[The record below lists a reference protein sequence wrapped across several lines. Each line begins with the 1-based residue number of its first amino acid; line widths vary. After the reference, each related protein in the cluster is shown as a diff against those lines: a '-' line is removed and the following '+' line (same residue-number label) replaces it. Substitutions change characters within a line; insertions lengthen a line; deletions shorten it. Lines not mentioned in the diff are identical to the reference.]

1 MWHKIISFAATP
13 QNRKKTLNLPNRFT
27 AAAARPLH
35 GLHYTPN
42 RNGKQLKKETEM
54 YNFEFQ
60 NPVKLIFGK
69 GSIARIAEEIP
80 AQSKIMLTFGGGSV
94 KRNGVYDQVIKALEG
109 RNVVEFWGIE
119 PNPKYE
125 TLVEAIALARREG
138 VDFLLAVGGGSVIDG
153 TKFIAAAIPYEG
165 EPWDIITRNDIVRKA
180 VPLATVLTLPATGS
194 EMNNGAVISRRTTHE
209 KFPFHSDLVFPRFSV
224 LDPCVTFSLPK
235 KMIAAG
241 LADTFVH
248 VMEQYMTYPVDA
260 RVMDR
265 WAEGL
270 LQTVMEI
277 SPAAMG
283 DNPDYD
289 TMANFMLC
297 ATMGLNG
304 FIAMGVPQDWAT
316 HMIGHEL
323 TALHEIT
330 HGVTL
335 AIVLPQLLRVMRQDK
350 HDKLLQYATRVL
362 GITEGDDEAR
372 IDEAIRRTEEFF
384 HSLGIATRLS
394 DYGVGQD
401 TVDEIVRRF
410 TERGAVWGERHD
422 VTPDKVR
429 KILEMA
435 L

>member
-1 MWHKIISFAATP
+1 
-13 QNRKKTLNLPNRFT
+13 
-27 AAAARPLH
+27 
-35 GLHYTPN
+35 
-42 RNGKQLKKETEM
+42 M

-94 KRNGVYDQVIKALEG
+94 KRNGVYDQVIKALED

-165 EPWDIITRNDIVRKA
+165 EPWDIITSNDIVRKT

-394 DYGVGQD
+394 DYGVGQA

-435 L
+435 LYGTSRPSSYEYSDRLYAVGVFLFLRRGAILRARAVG

>member
-1 MWHKIISFAATP
+1 
-13 QNRKKTLNLPNRFT
+13 
-27 AAAARPLH
+27 
-35 GLHYTPN
+35 
-42 RNGKQLKKETEM
+42 M

-165 EPWDIITRNDIVRKA
+165 EAWDIITRNDIVRKA

-248 VMEQYMTYPVDA
+248 VMEQYMTYPVDT

-394 DYGVGQD
+394 DYGVGQA

>member
-1 MWHKIISFAATP
+1 
-13 QNRKKTLNLPNRFT
+13 
-27 AAAARPLH
+27 
-35 GLHYTPN
+35 
-42 RNGKQLKKETEM
+42 M

-165 EPWDIITRNDIVRKA
+165 EAWDIITRNDIVRKA

-394 DYGVGQD
+394 YYGVGQA

>member
-1 MWHKIISFAATP
+1 
-13 QNRKKTLNLPNRFT
+13 
-27 AAAARPLH
+27 
-35 GLHYTPN
+35 
-42 RNGKQLKKETEM
+42 M

-394 DYGVGQD
+394 NYGVGQA

>member
-1 MWHKIISFAATP
+1 
-13 QNRKKTLNLPNRFT
+13 
-27 AAAARPLH
+27 
-35 GLHYTPN
+35 
-42 RNGKQLKKETEM
+42 M

-180 VPLATVLTLPATGS
+180 VSLATVLTLPATGS

-384 HSLGIATRLS
+384 HSLGITTRLS